1 MQSDTST
8 VRNGAGS
15 TEESRPHL
23 SIKGLGL
30 KRNERWLF
38 RNLNWE
44 VPRGSVVAV
53 VGPSGVGKSSLL
65 NCLAGLAEPSEGEL
79 TFSCNAGCL
88 HHAIDYQRRVG
99 IIFQNLL
106 LSPNCSVLRNVLC
119 GRLGRYRWWQT
130 LFRFPRSD
138 KQAAALLL
146 ADLGLAEHI
155 HRRAADTSGGEQQ
168 RAAVARALFQEPEL
182 LLADEPVSNLDGYL
196 TGRVLGILRQEAR
209 QNGRTVFCVLHDPAL
224 LERFADY
231 VLSLDPINPEKWRI
245 REVHADASPARTA
258 VN

>member
-1 MQSDTST
+1 MQSDSST
-8 VRNGAGS
+8 VQEKPASETKRL
-15 TEESRPHL
+15 PHL
-23 SIKGLGL
+23 SIKGFGL
-30 KRNERWLF
+30 KRNGRWLF
-38 RNLNWE
+38 RGLDWE

-65 NCLAGLAEPSEGEL
+65 NCLAGLAEPTEGNL

-88 HHAIDYQRRVG
+88 HQAANYQKRVG

-106 LSPNCSVLRNVLC
+106 LSPNSTVLRNVLC

-130 LFRFPRSD
+130 LFRFPRQD
-138 KQAAALLL
+138 KKAAALLL
-146 ADLGLAEHI
+146 ADLGLSSHL
-155 HRRAADTSGGEQQ
+155 HRRATDTSGGEQQ

-182 LLADEPVSNLDGYL
+182 LLADEPVSNLDAYL
-196 TGRVLGILRQEAR
+196 CGRVLGILRQEAH

-231 VLSLDPINPEKWRI
+231 ALSLDPMNPEKWRI
-245 REVHADASPARTA
+245 RKIHAAAG
-258 VN
+258 N